1 MKVFRTLFVFLLFL
15 AVTQFIHAQVVTD
28 NELVLINGQKFIVH
42 QVRTGETV
50 YSVSRDFR
58 VEPAEILQN
67 NPGIEDGLNIGEM
80 LKIPYDGSFDLSEI
94 KSYTK
99 GDPTGFK
106 QYTIESNSETAYS
119 VSKKFG
125 ISVEEIYSYNP
136 EIQRLKKGLTIRIPQ
151 WEFRE
156 IKAESTSTKKEPETA
171 LPRGGMIEHTVVS
184 GETLYGLTRKYNVSE
199 SEILKYN
206 PGAGNLKAGAKIL
219 IPVQSEPAVV
229 KVVPI
234 QLENV
239 GREMIHQVEP
249 GETLY
254 GITRKYGITEAAL
267 RSANPGFTALQSGMK
282 LKIPQH
288 ETSITSGE
296 NTEKSENY
304 QVPVAEEKTGI
315 GLNSG
320 CEKLPLAVAGSQT
333 YSVALFLPLF
343 LDANAGLNTKIEQPI
358 VDSVEFEVNET
369 DTVVEMNEPQSP
381 LYKFYGNSLNFLQ
394 FYEGVLVAIDS
405 MQKAGMKVKL
415 NVYDT
420 KDNPETVRN
429 LVGKGILDNTDLI
442 IGPVYE
448 NVQKEVAALAR
459 EKQIPMVSPFTPK
472 SALINTNPLYFQIN
486 PTREYIAEATIEMIA
501 DNFKGSNFI
510 VVKTSQYEGTAEG
523 QLVDRIKNVVGGV
536 GARFQVYDFKRE
548 RAKGLRAILSPEK
561 ENVVYLP
568 TTDEGELSVAI
579 SNLNNLAG
587 DFPITLVAQANFQ
600 QRYPSIDIAHFHN
613 LKMHYINPYFV
624 DYTDVNT
631 IAYVEK
637 FKLNFGTEPN
647 SYGIQGFDAAYY
659 FLNALFWY
667 GKDFGKC
674 IETHHMKLVQGSY
687 AFKKINPASGYL
699 NKGVSVI
706 QYTPAFEVKRKSV
719 LGE

>member
-1 MKVFRTLFVFLLFL
+1 MKVFRTLFVFSLFL
-15 AVTQFIHAQVVTD
+15 AVTLFVQAQVVTD

-58 VEPAEILQN
+58 VEPADILQN
-67 NPGIEDGLNIGEM
+67 NPGTEDGLNIGEL
-80 LKIPYDGSFDLSEI
+80 LKIPYDSSFDFSEI
-94 KSYTK
+94 NSYKK

-119 VSKKFG
+119 VSKKFD

-136 EIQRLKKGLTIRIPQ
+136 EIQRLKKGLTLRIPQ
-151 WEFRE
+151 WEFKE
-156 IKAESTSTKKEPETA
+156 IRNVSTSAKKEPETVTQK
-171 LPRGGMIEHTVVS
+171 GGMIEHTVVS
-184 GETLYGLTRKYNVSE
+184 GETLYGLTKKYNVCE

-206 PGAGNLKAGAKIL
+206 PDAGNLKAGAKIL
-219 IPVQSEPAVV
+219 IPVKSETAVV
-229 KVVPI
+229 KVEPN

-249 GETLY
+249 EETLY

-267 RSANPGFTALQSGMK
+267 RTANPGFTALQSGMK
-282 LKIPQH
+282 LKIPQP
-288 ETSITSGE
+288 ETNAARE
-296 NTEKSENY
+296 NATEKSENV
-304 QVPVAEEKTGI
+304 QFPATNPAVA
-315 GLNSG
+315 LNSE
-320 CEKLPLAVAGSQT
+320 CERLPIAMAGSQT

-343 LDANAGLNTKIEQPI
+343 LDANAGLNTKIEQPV

-369 DTVVEMNEPQSP
+369 DTVVEMSEPQSP

-405 MQKAGMKVKL
+405 MQKTGMKVKL

-448 NVQKEVAALAR
+448 NVQKEVAAIAR

-472 SALINTNPLYFQIN
+472 SALINTNTLYFQIN
-486 PTREYIAEATIEMIA
+486 PTREYIAEATVEMIA
-501 DNFKGSNFI
+501 NNFKGSNFI

-523 QLVDRIKNVVGGV
+523 KQVDRIKNIVGG
-536 GARFQVYDFKRE
+536 GGSRFQVYDFKRE

-587 DFPITLVAQANFQ
+587 DFPITLVAQTNFQ

-624 DYTDVNT
+624 DYTDENI

-674 IETHHMKLVQGSY
+674 IETHHLKLVQGSY
-687 AFKKINPASGYL
+687 AFRKTSMASGYL

-706 QYTPAFEVKRKSV
+706 QYTPTFEVKRKSV
-719 LGE
+719 SGE

>member
-1 MKVFRTLFVFLLFL
+1 MKVFRTLFVFSLFL
-15 AVTQFIHAQVVTD
+15 AVTLFVQAQVMTD
-28 NELVLINGQKFIVH
+28 NELVLINGQKYIVH

-50 YSVSRDFR
+50 YSLSRDFR
-58 VEPAEILQN
+58 VEPADILQY

-94 KSYTK
+94 KSYKK
-99 GDPTGFK
+99 GDPTGFE

-125 ISVEEIYSYNP
+125 ITVEEIYSYNP
-136 EIQRLKKGLTIRIPQ
+136 EIQRLRKGLTIRIPQ

-156 IKAESTSTKKEPETA
+156 IKTVSTSAKNQVETTTQK
-171 LPRGGMIEHTVVS
+171 GGMIEHTVVS
-184 GETLYGLTRKYNVSE
+184 GETLYGLTKKYNVSE
-199 SEILKYN
+199 SEIRKYN
-206 PGAGNLKAGAKIL
+206 PDAGNLKAGVKIL
-219 IPVQSEPAVV
+219 IPVKSEIAVV
-229 KVVPI
+229 KVEPNP
-234 QLENV
+234 LEIV
-239 GREMIHQVEP
+239 GYEMIHQVES

-254 GITRKYGITEAAL
+254 GITRKYGISEADL
-267 RSANPGFTALQSGMK
+267 RMANPGFIALQSGMK
-282 LKIPQH
+282 LKIPPP
-288 ETSITSGE
+288 ETNATRE
-296 NTEKSENY
+296 NATEKSEKV
-304 QVPVAEEKTGI
+304 QVPVTNPAVV
-315 GLNSG
+315 LNSG
-320 CEKLPLAVAGSQT
+320 CEKLPVAVAGNQT

-369 DTVVEMNEPQSP
+369 DTVVEMSEPQSP

-420 KDNPETVRN
+420 KDNPETVRT
-429 LVGKGILDNTDLI
+429 LVGKGILGNTDLI

-448 NVQKEVAALAR
+448 NVQKEVAAIAR
-459 EKQIPMVSPFTPK
+459 EKQIPIVSPFTPK

-486 PTREYIAEATIEMIA
+486 PTREYIAEATVDMIA

-523 QLVDRIKNVVGGV
+523 QLVERIKNIVGG
-536 GARFQVYDFKRE
+536 GGIRFQVYDFKRE

-674 IETHHMKLVQGSY
+674 IETHQLKLVQGSY
-687 AFKKINPASGYL
+687 AFKRISPGSGYL

-706 QYTPAFEVKRKSV
+706 KYTPAFEVMRKNVS
-719 LGE
+719 GE

>member
-1 MKVFRTLFVFLLFL
+1 MKVFRTLFVFSVFL
-15 AVTQFIHAQVVTD
+15 AVTLMVRAQVVTD

-67 NPGIEDGLNIGEM
+67 NPGTEDGLNIGEM

-94 KSYTK
+94 KSYKK
-99 GDPTGFK
+99 GDPTGFE

-151 WEFRE
+151 WEFKE
-156 IKAESTSTKKEPETA
+156 IKTVSTSAKNQAETT
-171 LPRGGMIEHTVVS
+171 LPKGGMIEHTVVS

-206 PGAGNLKAGAKIL
+206 PDAGNLKAGAKIL
-219 IPVQSEPAVV
+219 IPVKSETAVV
-229 KVVPI
+229 KVEPNQIEGVS
-234 QLENV
+234 
-239 GREMIHQVEP
+239 REMIHQVEP
-249 GETLY
+249 GETLF
-254 GITRKYGITEAAL
+254 GITRKYGISEAAL
-267 RSANPGFTALQSGMK
+267 RLANPGFTTLQSGMK
-282 LKIPQH
+282 LKIPQP
-288 ETSITSGE
+288 ETNAALG
-296 NTEKSENY
+296 NATEKSENI
-304 QVPVAEEKTGI
+304 QVPVTDNMLAVA
-315 GLNSG
+315 LNSG
-320 CEKLPLAVAGSQT
+320 CEKLPVAVAGGQT

-343 LDANAGLNTKIEQPI
+343 LDANAGLNTQIEQPV
-358 VDSVEFEVNET
+358 VDSVEFEINET
-369 DTVVEMNEPQSP
+369 DTVVEMSEPQSP
-381 LYKFYGNSLNFLQ
+381 LFKFYGNSLNFLQ

-429 LVGKGILDNTDLI
+429 LVGNGILDNTDLI

-448 NVQKEVAALAR
+448 NVQKEVAAVAR
-459 EKQIPMVSPFTPK
+459 EKQITMVSPFTPK

-486 PTREYIAEATIEMIA
+486 PTREYIAEATLEMIA
-501 DNFKGSNFI
+501 DIFKGSNFI

-523 QLVDRIKNVVGGV
+523 QLVDRIKNAVGGV
-536 GARFQVYDFKRE
+536 GPQFRVYDFKRE
-548 RAKGLRAILSPEK
+548 RAAGLRAILSPEK
-561 ENVVYLP
+561 ENIVYLP

-579 SNLNNLAG
+579 SNLNNLAD

-667 GKDFGKC
+667 GKDFEKC
-674 IETHHMKLVQGSY
+674 IEKHHLKLVQGSY
-687 AFKKINPASGYL
+687 AFRKIGPASGYL

-719 LGE
+719 SGE

>member
-1 MKVFRTLFVFLLFL
+1 MKVFRTLFVFLLLL
-15 AVTQFIHAQVVTD
+15 AVTQFIQAQVVTD

-94 KSYTK
+94 KSYKK

-106 QYTIESNSETAYS
+106 QYTIESNGETAYS

-136 EIQRLKKGLTIRIPQ
+136 EIQRLKKGLTIRIPK
-151 WEFRE
+151 WEFKE
-156 IKAESTSTKKEPETA
+156 IKAESTSTKKETETVA
-171 LPRGGMIEHTVVS
+171 QKGGMIEHTVVS
-184 GETLYGLTRKYNVSE
+184 GETLYGLTKKYNVSE

-206 PGAGNLKAGAKIL
+206 PDAGNLKAGAKIL
-219 IPVQSEPAVV
+219 IPVKSETAVV
-229 KVVPI
+229 KVEPNQKEGVS
-234 QLENV
+234 
-239 GREMIHQVEP
+239 REMIHQVEP
-249 GETLY
+249 GETLF
-254 GITRKYGITEAAL
+254 GITRKYGISEAAL
-267 RSANPGFTALQSGMK
+267 RLANPGFTTLQSGMK
-282 LKIPQH
+282 LKVPQP
-288 ETSITSGE
+288 ETNAARE
-296 NTEKSENY
+296 NATEKSENI
-304 QVPVAEEKTGI
+304 QVPVTNPAVV
-315 GLNSG
+315 LNSG
-320 CEKLPLAVAGSQT
+320 CEKFPVAVAGSQT

-358 VDSVEFEVNET
+358 VDSVEFEVSET

-420 KDNPETVRN
+420 KDNPETVRT

-448 NVQKEVAALAR
+448 NVQKEVAAIAR

-486 PTREYIAEATIEMIA
+486 PTREYIAEATLEMIA
-501 DNFKGSNFI
+501 GNFKGSNFI

-523 QLVDRIKNVVGGV
+523 QLVDKIKNVVGGF
-536 GARFQVYDFKRE
+536 GPRFRVYDFKRE
-548 RAKGLRAILSPEK
+548 RAAGLRAILSPEK

-624 DYTDVNT
+624 DYSDVST

-674 IETHHMKLVQGSY
+674 IETHQLKLVQGSY
-687 AFKKINPASGYL
+687 VFGKINTSGGYL

-719 LGE
+719 LGD

>member
-1 MKVFRTLFVFLLFL
+1 MKVFRTLFVFLLLL
-15 AVTQFIHAQVVTD
+15 AVTQFIQAQVVTD

-58 VEPAEILQN
+58 VESAEILQN

-94 KSYTK
+94 KSFKK
-99 GDPTGFK
+99 GDPTGFE
-106 QYTIESNSETAYS
+106 QYTIESNNETAYS

-136 EIQRLKKGLTIRIPQ
+136 EIQRLKKGFTIRIPK
-151 WEFRE
+151 WEFKE
-156 IKAESTSTKKEPETA
+156 IKTVSTSAKNLAGTTPQK
-171 LPRGGMIEHTVVS
+171 GGMIEHTVVS
-184 GETLYGLTRKYNVSE
+184 GETLYGLTKKYNVSE

-206 PGAGNLKAGAKIL
+206 PNAGNLKAGAKIL
-219 IPVQSEPAVV
+219 IPVNSETAVV
-229 KVVPI
+229 KVEPT
-234 QLENV
+234 QLESV
-239 GREMIHQVEP
+239 SREMIHQVEP
-249 GETLY
+249 GETLF
-254 GITRKYGITEAAL
+254 GITRKYGISEADL
-267 RSANPGFTALQSGMK
+267 RSANPGFTVLQSGMK
-282 LKIPQH
+282 LKIPQPD
-288 ETSITSGE
+288 TNAARE
-296 NTEKSENY
+296 NATAKSEKV
-304 QVPVAEEKTGI
+304 QVPVTNPAVV
-315 GLNSG
+315 LNSG
-320 CEKLPLAVAGSQT
+320 CEKFPVAVAVSQT
-333 YSVALFLPLF
+333 YSIALFLPLF
-343 LDANAGLNTKIEQPI
+343 LDANAGLNTKTEHPV
-358 VDSVEFEVNET
+358 VDSVEFEVNEA
-369 DTVVEMNEPQSP
+369 DTIVEMSEPQSP

-415 NVYDT
+415 NVFDT

-448 NVQKEVAALAR
+448 NVQKEVAAIAR

-472 SALINTNPLYFQIN
+472 SALINTNPLYYQIN
-486 PTREYIAEATIEMIA
+486 PTREYIAEATVEMIA
-501 DNFKGSNFI
+501 ENFKGSNFI

-523 QLVDRIKNVVGGV
+523 QMVDKIRNVVGGV
-536 GARFQVYDFKRE
+536 GTRFHVYDFKRE
-548 RAKGLRAILSPEK
+548 RAAGLRAILSPEK

-674 IETHHMKLVQGSY
+674 IETHHLKLVQGSY
-687 AFKKINPASGYL
+687 AFKKVSATSGYL

-706 QYTPAFEVKRKSV
+706 QYTPAFEVKRKSI

>member
-1 MKVFRTLFVFLLFL
+1 MKVFRTLFVFLLL
-15 AVTQFIHAQVVTD
+15 LTVTQFIQAQVVTD

-67 NPGIEDGLNIGEM
+67 NPGTEDGLNIGEM

-94 KSYTK
+94 KSYKK

-136 EIQRLKKGLTIRIPQ
+136 EIQRLKKGLTIRIPK
-151 WEFRE
+151 WEFKE
-156 IKAESTSTKKEPETA
+156 IKAESTSTKKETETVA
-171 LPRGGMIEHTVVS
+171 QKGGMIEHTVVS
-184 GETLYGLTRKYNVSE
+184 GETLYGLTKKYNVSE

-219 IPVQSEPAVV
+219 IPVKSETKVV
-229 KVVPI
+229 KVEPT
-234 QLENV
+234 QLESV
-239 GREMIHQVEP
+239 SREMIHQVEP
-249 GETLY
+249 GETLF
-254 GITRKYGITEAAL
+254 GITRKYGISEADL

-282 LKIPQH
+282 LKIPQP
-288 ETSITSGE
+288 ETKATRE
-296 NTEKSENY
+296 NATEKSEKV
-304 QVPVAEEKTGI
+304 QVPVTNPAVV
-315 GLNSG
+315 LNSG
-320 CEKLPLAVAGSQT
+320 CEKLPVAVAGSQT

-369 DTVVEMNEPQSP
+369 DTIVEMNEPQSP

-405 MQKAGMKVKL
+405 MQKVGMKVKL

-448 NVQKEVAALAR
+448 NVQKEVAAIAR

-486 PTREYIAEATIEMIA
+486 PTREYIAEATLEMIA
-501 DNFKGSNFI
+501 GNFKGSNFI

-523 QLVDRIKNVVGGV
+523 QLVDKIKNVVGGF
-536 GARFQVYDFKRE
+536 GTRFRVYDFKRE
-548 RAKGLRAILSPEK
+548 RAAGLRAILSPEK

-659 FLNALFWY
+659 FLNALYWY

-674 IETHHMKLVQGSY
+674 IETHHLKLVQGSY
-687 AFKKINPASGYL
+687 AFGKTGTSGGYL

-719 LGE
+719 LGD

>member
-1 MKVFRTLFVFLLFL
+1 MKVFRTLFVFLLLL
-15 AVTQFIHAQVVTD
+15 AVTRLVQAQIVTD

-67 NPGIEDGLNIGEM
+67 NPGTEDGLNIGEM

-94 KSYTK
+94 KSYKK

-136 EIQRLKKGLTIRIPQ
+136 EIQRLKKGLTIQIPQ
-151 WEFRE
+151 WEFKE
-156 IKAESTSTKKEPETA
+156 IKTVLTFAKKETETVA
-171 LPRGGMIEHTVVS
+171 QKGGMIEHTVVS
-184 GETLYGLTRKYNVSE
+184 GETLYGLTKKYNVSE

-206 PGAGNLKAGAKIL
+206 PNAGNLKAGAKIL
-219 IPVQSEPAVV
+219 IPVKSETEVV
-229 KVVPI
+229 KIEPT
-234 QLENV
+234 QLESV
-239 GREMIHQVEP
+239 SREMIHQVEP

-254 GITRKYGITEAAL
+254 GITRKYGISETDL

-282 LKIPQH
+282 LKIPQP
-288 ETSITSGE
+288 ETNAARE
-296 NTEKSENY
+296 NATEKSENVR
-304 QVPVAEEKTGI
+304 VPVTNPAVV
-315 GLNSG
+315 LNSG
-320 CEKLPLAVAGSQT
+320 CEKLPVAVAGSQT
-333 YSVALFLPLF
+333 YSVVLFLPLF

-369 DTVVEMNEPQSP
+369 DTIVEMNEPQSP

-405 MQKAGMKVKL
+405 MQKVGMKVKL

-448 NVQKEVAALAR
+448 NVQKEVAAIAR

-486 PTREYIAEATIEMIA
+486 PTREYIAEATLEMIA
-501 DNFKGSNFI
+501 GNFKGSNFI

-523 QLVDRIKNVVGGV
+523 QLVDKIKNVVGGF
-536 GARFQVYDFKRE
+536 GTRFRVYDFKRE
-548 RAKGLRAILSPEK
+548 RAAGLRAILSPEK

-659 FLNALFWY
+659 FLNALYWY

-674 IETHHMKLVQGSY
+674 IETHHLKLVQGSY
-687 AFKKINPASGYL
+687 AFGKTGTSGGYL

-719 LGE
+719 LGD

>member
-1 MKVFRTLFVFLLFL
+1 MKVFRTLFVFSLFL
-15 AVTQFIHAQVVTD
+15 AVTLFVQAQVVTD

-58 VEPAEILQN
+58 VEPADILQN
-67 NPGIEDGLNIGEM
+67 NPGTEDGLNIGEM

-94 KSYTK
+94 KSYKK

-106 QYTIESNSETAYS
+106 QYTIESNGETAYS

-125 ISVEEIYSYNP
+125 ISVEAIYSYNP

-151 WEFRE
+151 WEFKE
-156 IKAESTSTKKEPETA
+156 IKTVSTSAKKKPETVTQK
-171 LPRGGMIEHTVVS
+171 GGMIEHTVVS
-184 GETLYGLTRKYNVSE
+184 GETLYGLTKKYNVCE

-206 PGAGNLKAGAKIL
+206 PDAGNLKAGAKIL
-219 IPVQSEPAVV
+219 IPVKSETAVV
-229 KVVPI
+229 KVEPN

-249 GETLY
+249 EETLY

-267 RSANPGFTALQSGMK
+267 RTANPGFTALQSGMK
-282 LKIPQH
+282 LKIPQP
-288 ETSITSGE
+288 ETNAARE
-296 NTEKSENY
+296 NATEKSENV
-304 QVPVAEEKTGI
+304 QFPATNPAVA
-315 GLNSG
+315 LNSE
-320 CEKLPLAVAGSQT
+320 CERLPIAMAGSQT

-343 LDANAGLNTKIEQPI
+343 LDANAGLNTKIEQPV

-369 DTVVEMNEPQSP
+369 DTVVEMSEPQSP

-405 MQKAGMKVKL
+405 MQKTGMKVKL

-448 NVQKEVAALAR
+448 NVQKEVAAIAR

-472 SALINTNPLYFQIN
+472 SALINTNTLYFQIN
-486 PTREYIAEATIEMIA
+486 PTREYIAEATVEMIA
-501 DNFKGSNFI
+501 NNFKGSNFI

-523 QLVDRIKNVVGGV
+523 KQVDRIKNIVGG
-536 GARFQVYDFKRE
+536 GGSRFQVYDFKRE

-587 DFPITLVAQANFQ
+587 DFPITLVAQTNFQ

-624 DYTDVNT
+624 DYTDENT

-674 IETHHMKLVQGSY
+674 IETHHLKLVQGSY
-687 AFKKINPASGYL
+687 AFRKTSMASGYL

-706 QYTPAFEVKRKSV
+706 QYTPTFEVKRKSV
-719 LGE
+719 SGE